1 MRDITRTHS
10 SWCCG
15 GIDSTRASISFI
27 ISAPELLGLDD
38 DDDLGLKEL
47 FGVFTRAGGVWRS
60 LFERGCFFGVLEGGG
75 GSSRLLPMAPK
86 TAMGFKERAIVA
98 ALALGLAFAPG
109 AGGAA
114 ELRLHA
120 RRYAS
125 VSIT

>member
-86 TAMGFKERAIVA
+86 TAMGFRESAILA
-98 ALALGLAFAPG
+98 ARTLALPLA
-109 AGGAA
+109 
-114 ELRLHA
+114 A
-120 RRYAS
+120 RSRAS
-125 VSIT
+125 AQPRRC

>member
-1 MRDITRTHS
+1 MRDITRTHI
-10 SWCCG
+10 SWCCA

-38 DDDLGLKEL
+38 DDDLGLNDDL
-47 FGVFTRAGGVWRS
+47 GVFTRAGGVWRS
-60 LFERGCFFGVLEGGG
+60 RLLSGAFLGVLEGGG

-86 TAMGFKERAIVA
+86 TAMGFRESAILA
-98 ALALGLAFAPG
+98 ALALALPFLPG
-109 AGGAA
+109 VRAA
-114 ELRLHA
+114 RQPRPSA